1 MNTLPTVHL
10 PGGTFFT
17 LRPDIFVL
25 LAPHFSIFVPDHG
38 TSVWYICVP
47 LQVAE
52 GRFSSRS
59 DVWSIG
65 VCVYAILCGQM
76 PFETPDNTM
85 LKKRD
90 ARALLTDIT
99 MTHPRWDEVSD
110 TCKDLVR

>member
-1 MNTLPTVHL
+1 MNTITYCTLARRYILHTETWHLHTVASH
-10 PGGTFFT
+10 FF
-17 LRPDIFVL
+17 V
-25 LAPHFSIFVPDHG
+25 FVPYHG
-38 TSVWYICVP
+38 TSIWYICVP